1 MGIKFPEFII
11 RQLSGH
17 PQEDLSYLRGDI
29 CHINFKGLG
38 GKEISTLIEKSHLV

>member
-1 MGIKFPEFII
+1 MGIEFPDFII

-29 CHINFKGLG
+29 CHINFGGLG
-38 GKEISTLIEKSHLV
+38 GKEISILIGKSNLV